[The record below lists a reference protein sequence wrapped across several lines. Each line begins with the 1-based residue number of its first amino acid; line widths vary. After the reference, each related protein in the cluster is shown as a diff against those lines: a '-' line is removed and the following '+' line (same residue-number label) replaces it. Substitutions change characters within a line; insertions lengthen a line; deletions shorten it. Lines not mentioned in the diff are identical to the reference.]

1 MIPKITSVEEYHS
14 AYQRSLQDPQGFWAD
29 IAASFHWKKKW
40 DTVFEGGFEHA
51 DFRWFNGG
59 QLNIT
64 ENCLDRHLRYHSA
77 KTALIW
83 EPNNPDEQGRTL
95 TYEQLIADVCRCANM
110 LRQLGLK
117 KGQTVCIYLPMIP
130 ELIVSVLACARLGVV
145 HSVVFAGFSAQSL
158 ANRIQ
163 DAQCSILITADGFYR
178 GTKWV
183 PLKQMSEE
191 ALAQCPS
198 VRHVVVVRRT
208 NQEIT
213 MQPQRDVY
221 WDQYMATCHSWCD
234 AVPVEAEDPLFIL
247 YTSGSTG
254 KPKGILHTTGGYMVY
269 AGYTFANVF
278 QYRDNEIYWCTADV
292 GWITG
297 HTYVVYGPLLN
308 AATIVLFEGIPSYP
322 DWSRWWQIIDKY
334 KVNIFYTAPTA
345 IRSLELQGDAP
356 LENVDLSS
364 LRVLGSVGEPLNEQA
379 WYWFHEKIGKRQC
392 PIVDTWWQTETGGIM
407 ISSLAGVTPQKPAH
421 PGWPLPGIEPVI
433 VDETGK
439 PVLQQVGEGNL
450 CIARSWPGQART
462 IFNDHERF
470 LQTYFRVVPGLY
482 FSGDGCRRNQE
493 NFYRITGRV
502 DDVIKVSGHR
512 LGTAEIE
519 NAINQH
525 PQVVECAVINVP
537 DAITGE
543 AIIAFVLGTVSAE
556 HSEQLTQEIMDLVV
570 RSIGPIAKPKQIH
583 VVSGLPKTRSGKI
596 MRRILRKLAE
606 NKPDEVGDVT
616 TLLNPEVVEEIQQLL
631 QHRS

>member
-1 MIPKITSVEEYHS
+1 MIPKITSVEEYLS
-14 AYQRSLQDPQGFWAD
+14 AYQRSLQDTQGFWAD
-29 IAASFHWKKKW
+29 IAATFHWKKKW

-51 DFRWFNGG
+51 DFRWFIGG

-64 ENCLDRHLRYHSA
+64 ENCLDRHLRYHGT

-83 EPNNPDEQGRTL
+83 EPNNPNEQGRTL

-110 LRQLGLK
+110 LRQLGLR

-163 DAQCSILITADGFYR
+163 DAQSTVLITADGFYR

-198 VRHVVVVRRT
+198 VQRVVVVRRS
-208 NQEIT
+208 NHEIT
-213 MQPQRDVY
+213 MQPQRDVH
-221 WDQYMATCHSWCD
+221 WDQYVASCHSWCD
-234 AVPVEAEDPLFIL
+234 AVPVDSEDPLFIL

-356 LENVDLSS
+356 LEDADLSS

-379 WYWFHEKIGKRQC
+379 WHWFHEKIGKRQC
-392 PIVDTWWQTETGGIM
+392 PIVDTWWQTETGGIL

-433 VDETGK
+433 VDETGR
-439 PVLQQVGEGNL
+439 PVLQQVANGNL

-462 IFNDHERF
+462 IFKDHERF

-482 FSGDGCRRNQE
+482 FSGDGCRRDQE

-543 AIIAFVLGTVSAE
+543 AIVAFVLGTVSAQQ
-556 HSEQLTQEIMDLVV
+556 SEQLTQEIIDLVV
-570 RSIGPIAKPKQIH
+570 RTIGPIAKPKQVH